1 MPTMGLPDEQLA
13 STRQTVGGLP
23 DMDDQQ
29 FARWVDLLE
38 RRTGMAMPPE
48 RKSFL
53 VTSVGLRMRELG
65 FEDFDAYYRH
75 LTSGVAGNLEWSAL
89 VDRLTVHETRFF
101 RDPRAMDYVREA
113 LVPELVS
120 RGQDSLNV
128 WSVGCATGEEA
139 YTLGMVVANAL
150 QPYRQPPH
158 FGITATDISLHAL
171 GVGRQGVYSLRRLAD
186 IPEADQARYCEI
198 IPVQRRFR
206 IVSELRRRV
215 GFGQMN
221 VLDVDR
227 SPSLGM
233 DLVFCQNL
241 LIYFDQHRRQAI
253 VDGLARH
260 LRPGGTLILGAGEY
274 RGRPAGLWRPDRTG
288 DVLAFRRPMTLGATD
303 DQ

>member
-1 MPTMGLPDEQLA
+1 MGLPDEQLA
-13 STRQTVGGLP
+13 PTRQTVGGLP

-75 LTSGVAGNLEWSAL
+75 LISGVAGNLEWSAL

-101 RDPRAMDYVREA
+101 RDPRAMDYVGEA
-113 LVPELVS
+113 LVPDLVE
-120 RGQDSLNV
+120 RGQDALNV

-150 QPYRQPPH
+150 EAYRQPPH

-171 GVGRQGVYSLRRLAD
+171 GVGRQGVYSLRRLPD
-186 IPEADQARYCEI
+186 IPEADQTRYCEI
-198 IPVQRRFR
+198 IPGQRRFR
-206 IVSELRRRV
+206 VVRELRRRV

-227 SPSLGM
+227 APSLGM

-274 RGRPAGLWRPDRTG
+274 RGRPAGLWRQDRGG